1 MTKEI
6 AGTPWWER
14 KVRDIYIYIFG
25 IRIIPMCA
33 FEFVNSVEIF
43 VISRI

>member
-1 MTKEI
+1 MKLQEHL
-6 AGTPWWER
+6 GGGE
-14 KVRDIYIYIFG
+14 KFVIYIIFG

-33 FEFVNSVEIF
+33 CEFVNSVGVF